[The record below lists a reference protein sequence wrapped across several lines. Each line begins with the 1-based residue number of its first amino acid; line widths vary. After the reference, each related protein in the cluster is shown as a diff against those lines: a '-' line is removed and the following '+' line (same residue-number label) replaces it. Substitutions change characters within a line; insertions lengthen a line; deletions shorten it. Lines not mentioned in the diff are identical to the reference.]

1 MKPPPYVSLSDELAE
16 LELVLEASETLAD
29 LLSNGHLPDQR
40 TIERA
45 PLLLAAIVDLA
56 LNRVRLV
63 RRVIRQE
70 ADPKLIAGKRNTR
83 SATLASWEDP
93 DILLRSRRSKSRRRL
108 PTK

>member
-1 MKPPPYVSLSDELAE
+1 MKPPACVSLSDELAE
-16 LELVLEASETLAD
+16 LETVLEASETLAD
-29 LLSNGHLPDQR
+29 LLANRHLPDQR

-45 PLLLAAIVDLA
+45 PLLLAAILDLA

-70 ADPKLIAGKRNTR
+70 ADPKLIAGRRNTR
-83 SATLASWEDP
+83 LAPLESWEDP
-93 DILLRSRRSKSRRRL
+93 DILLRSRRPKSRRRL